1 MKMPMKKLNALHA
14 KLPPFVRRYSQYLV
28 SLGLLVICVGTL
40 YGVIYGGARNID
52 RFNFDIE
59 HSYSVMGKN
68 QQLALHIERMVASLR
83 GYVMTGNAPLSEDYK
98 EAQAESSDLLADLSE
113 LMQTDASQ
121 SLRIKELQHYFLL
134 LSERLDNAATEKE
147 TGAKPVKPKLR
158 TAANVATAGSVASID
173 SARDNIS
180 RISNDILLNEKQT
193 LDDRQKA
200 LANAR
205 FWARLRVFSCCLL
218 TAVIFMLLN
227 VFFARQRMLRDRS
240 EAGLGE
246 AESVFRL
253 AIEGANDGFFEW
265 NFTTDTAFYS
275 RQFCSMLGYDMGQ
288 LPPTQAAMRDIL
300 HPEDRVRVLAQ
311 IDRYLGGEVSEYI
324 SVYRLRHRSG
334 RWVWVTARGRAL
346 YDSDGHPI
354 RFVGAH
360 TDITHIKAYEEKLEK
375 AKEFAEK
382 ANRAKTEFLA
392 HMSHEIRTPLTAI
405 SGIAEIFDVTK
416 DTLNDK
422 QRQLVK
428 ALGSSTASLK
438 DLVNDILDFSKIES
452 GELELEDK
460 PFRLQDLF
468 DQVVAIFELKAQEKG
483 IRFSFDYGGLDRQI
497 FHGDRTRL
505 RQILINLVGNAIK
518 FTAKGGVTVI
528 AGKTADTN
536 GDETLRIEVQDTG
549 IGIDPSHYAMI
560 FERFKQADSS
570 VSRKYGG
577 TGLGLPISL
586 RLARLM
592 GGDISVESAVG
603 HGSTFTIGVPIRVRA
618 AEVPGAPLPEERAP
632 QPTPQE
638 IHAKRVLLV
647 EDYEG
652 NIVILSYLLD
662 SIQCGYD
669 VARTGLEAL
678 NKWKDG
684 TYDLVLMDVQMPEM
698 DGFTATAQIRRM
710 EAEKKLPR
718 TPIIGMTAHALVG
731 DKEKCI
737 ESGMDSYLAK
747 PIIEADLKSKIYEFL
762 NMKKRA
768 A

>member
-1 MKMPMKKLNALHA
+1 MKLLTTIRA
-14 KLPPFVRRYSQYLV
+14 KVPPFVHRYMQYLV
-28 SLGLLVICVGTL
+28 AGGLLIVCCAVMFFN
-40 YGVIYGGARNID
+40 IYGNAVSIN

-59 HSYSVMGKN
+59 HSYTVMSKN

-83 GYVMTGNAPLSEDYK
+83 GYVMTGNSPLSEDYK
-98 EAQAESSDLLADLSE
+98 QAQAESSDLLADLSE

-121 SLRIKELQHYFLL
+121 SIRIKELQHYFLI
-134 LSERLDNAATEKE
+134 LSERLDNEATARE
-147 TGAKPVKPKLR
+147 TGSRPARMMRRKPDEKTV
-158 TAANVATAGSVASID
+158 ASATAGSVASID

-180 RISNDILLNEKQT
+180 RISNDILLNEKET
-193 LDDRQKA
+193 LDARQKA
-200 LANAR
+200 LAEGR
-205 FWARLRVFSCCLL
+205 TSARLRTFACSFL

-227 VFFARQRMLRDRS
+227 VFYTRQRMKRDRS

-265 NFTTDTAFYS
+265 NFTNDTAFYS
-275 RQFCSMLGYDMGQ
+275 RQFCAMLGYDMGQ

-300 HPEDRVRVLAQ
+300 HPEDRTRVLSH
-311 IDRYLGGEVSEYI
+311 IDRYLGGEISEYL

-346 YDSDGHPI
+346 YDREGKPI
-354 RFVGAH
+354 RLVGAH

-405 SGIAEIFDVTK
+405 SGIAEIFDATK
-416 DTLNDK
+416 DALTDK

-483 IRFSFDYGGLDRQI
+483 IRFSFDYGGLDRQV

-518 FTAKGGVTVI
+518 FTAKGGVAVI
-528 AGKTADTN
+528 AGKTADAN

-549 IGIDPSHYAMI
+549 IGIDPAQYAMI

-592 GGDISVESAVG
+592 GGDINVESAVG
-603 HGSTFTIGVPIRVRA
+603 HGSTFTLGVPIRARV
-618 AEVPGAPLPEERAP
+618 AETPGAPLPEERAP
-632 QPTPQE
+632 VPTPQE

-678 NKWKDG
+678 NKWKE
-684 TYDLVLMDVQMPEM
+684 TPYDLLLMDVQMPEM

-747 PIIEADLKSKIYEFL
+747 PIIEADLKSKIFEFL
-762 NMKKRA
+762 NMKKKVA
-768 A
+768 